1 MLCSAYPI
9 RGIGVI
15 RGFTVSIFSK
25 ILATRSNTLAEIV
38 CAFLPQQN
46 LKETGIMSSDWLQV
60 LTQPDVVVF
69 AIPIIAILVGGIL
82 GITYLVMSH
91 RERMTMIQHGIHPDY
106 PPEEEEDPE
115 TAGSAQSPESY
126 ASG

>member
-1 MLCSAYPI
+1 M
-9 RGIGVI
+9 
-15 RGFTVSIFSK
+15 TE
-25 ILATRSNTLAEIV
+25 TV

-46 LKETGIMSSDWLQV
+46 LKETGFMSSNWLQV
-60 LTQPDVVVF
+60 LTKPDVVVF

-91 RERMTMIQHGIHPDY
+91 RERMAMIQHGIHPDY
-106 PPEEEEDPE
+106 PPEEEPE
-115 TAGSAQSPESY
+115 AVGSEPSPESY

>member
-1 MLCSAYPI
+1 
-9 RGIGVI
+9 
-15 RGFTVSIFSK
+15 
-25 ILATRSNTLAEIV
+25 
-38 CAFLPQQN
+38 
-46 LKETGIMSSDWLQV
+46 MSSDWLQV